1 VCFNSGPWNTFCFK
15 RVHSPIGHAILTT
28 AFFAAYGATAL
39 ATCLHYARPESWMSF
54 SARFPTTS
62 LYRVE
67 VSGWD
72 KSQTFFVEKSELQWN
87 EESGKHVTQISAVPD
102 GSVVFLRLIQSLSA
116 DRSQSVPYETEFVS
130 VTPGGHNQF
139 RLHPVSPRAA
149 ERGSVN

>member
-1 VCFNSGPWNTFCFK
+1 
-15 RVHSPIGHAILTT
+15 
-28 AFFAAYGATAL
+28 
-39 ATCLHYARPESWMSF
+39 MSF